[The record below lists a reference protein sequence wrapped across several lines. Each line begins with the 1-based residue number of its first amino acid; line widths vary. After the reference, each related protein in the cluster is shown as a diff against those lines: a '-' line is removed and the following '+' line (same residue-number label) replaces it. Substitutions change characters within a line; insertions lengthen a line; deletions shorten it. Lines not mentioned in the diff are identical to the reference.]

1 MFKTLIKLPKI
12 VIKMFKILIQIE
24 TSNYKFLV
32 RKIKLN
38 QMGNKIVVIVVKHHK
53 FLYPTPCT
61 RQYQMPCID
70 CSYKTF
76 SPPTSLFCIYLCSQ
90 WRVRFIAWQ
99 SFFAWLGFGVRVWDQ
114 RMSYWHEIRYISRI
128 RHIYLNTALTF
139 ADKTKET
146 QIRVQMI
153 RIGTLSRALGRPVS
167 IFIHWEVDF
176 LTKLTLKRDR

>member
-53 FLYPTPCT
+53 LLYPTPCT

-99 SFFAWLGFGVRVWDQ
+99 SFFCVTRLRRESLGPAHVR
-114 RMSYWHEIRYISRI
+114 SYWHEIRYISRI
-128 RHIYLNTALTF
+128 RHIYLNTTLTF

-167 IFIHWEVDF
+167 IFIHWEVD
-176 LTKLTLKRDR
+176 LSWQNWH